1 MNAIDLRSVL
11 ADPDHAGAYFVADSD
26 IAAIAEAGAALGFQV
41 VSIDLAGCADTAT
54 LFARFAQAL
63 RFPEWFGQN
72 WDALGDSLGDLSWL
86 PATGYLLLIEHA
98 GGWLAQA
105 PADAETLLA
114 VLDEAAS
121 AWAAV
126 EVPFWALLSLP
137 AAQFDAI
144 AP

>member
-1 MNAIDLRSVL
+1 MSAVDLRSVL

-26 IAAIAEAGAALGFQV
+26 ITAISVAAATLGYEV
-41 VSIDLAGCADTAT
+41 VLIDLAGCADTAT

-63 RFPEWFGQN
+63 RFPEWFGHN

-86 PATGYLLLIEHA
+86 PATGYLLLVEHA

-105 PADAETLLA
+105 PADAETLLEI
-114 VLDEAAS
+114 LDDAAS

-126 EVPFWALLSLP
+126 EVPFWALLPLP
-137 AAQFDAI
+137 AAEFDAI

>member
-11 ADPDHAGAYFVADSD
+11 ADPGHAGAYFIADSD
-26 IAAIAEAGAALGFQV
+26 IAAIAEAGAALGYEFV
-41 VSIDLAGCADTAT
+41 PIDLAACADTAT

-63 RFPEWFGQN
+63 HFPEWFGHN

-114 VLDEAAS
+114 VLDDAAS

-126 EVPFWALLSLP
+126 EVPFWALLPLP
-137 AAQFDAI
+137 AAEFDAM